1 MASYTHRR
9 QVPLFLLAIILPCA
23 VLVAL
28 GLRMIEQERELAE
41 NRLND
46 ERARVTGQIRQD
58 LASRLERI
66 AVQEAAA
73 LVTQP
78 DRALLS
84 RYENPAVVLVARV
97 TDGAILLPWEADS
110 RPERSRRLM
119 GEADF
124 ARRVSQGEHEEL
136 VAGNFEQAVHRYRQ
150 ALEEAHDPVQD
161 AYAQLL
167 LARALGRMGRQSE
180 ALTHDRSVL
189 SSSPELVDERGVPL
203 SLYAAV
209 RLLQVGVDLQAV
221 LVSLERQVDSPLWLS
236 PPAMYLL
243 GTLASTVIESASD
256 TAAAEASA
264 ELEQTISAYL
274 DGTEQALALQRDFGN
289 LRLASPA
296 GPRAHSVDAI
306 WIAYGTPTWLVSLAP
321 SVGTQ
326 SAIAVV
332 VRADPIFASL
342 SGAAAGSGEI
352 AGEIMLAADRGQA
365 DEPLG
370 PAFPGLVVHFPPGQN
385 SAYDRQWRAQQW
397 FYLVTL
403 VLVVSLTLFGA
414 YLLWRD
420 VRREI
425 RLAEMRSNFVSA
437 VSHELKTPLAAIR
450 MFAESLRMGRPA
462 EPEAKNEYL
471 DTIVNESER
480 LTRLLNNVLD
490 FSKIEQGRK
499 SYRCE
504 PHCLA
509 EIVRSTIRA
518 MGYPAEQ
525 QQFQLHVHLEDGLP
539 PVNVDRDAIEQ
550 AILNLLANAMKYSGE
565 SRDIDLRLKRAD
577 GQAMIEVEDR
587 GVGIEPDQQ
596 KRIFEQFYRVPT
608 SENQRIPGTGLGLT
622 LVRHIAEGH
631 GGVVTVESAVGRG
644 STFAIHLPL
653 EWGET

>member
-28 GLRMIEQERELAE
+28 GLRMIGQERELAE
-41 NRLND
+41 KRLAD
-46 ERARVTGQIRQD
+46 ERGRVTGQIRQE
-58 LASRLERI
+58 LSSRLERI
-66 AVQEAAA
+66 ALQEAAA

-84 RYENPAVVLVARV
+84 QYENPAVALVARV
-97 TDGAILLPWEADS
+97 TDGEIVLPWEADS
-110 RPERSRRLM
+110 RPQQSRRLM

-136 VAGNFEQAVHRYRQ
+136 VAGNFEQAVLRYRQ
-150 ALEEAHDPVQD
+150 AVEEAHSPVQD
-161 AYAQLL
+161 AYTQLL
-167 LARALGRMGRQSE
+167 IARALGRLDRQPE
-180 ALTHDRSVL
+180 ALTHYRSVL
-189 SSSPELVDERGVPL
+189 NSSPELVDERGIPL
-203 SLYAAV
+203 SLYSAV
-209 RLLQVGVDLQAV
+209 RLLQEGTDHPAV
-221 LVSLERQVDSPLWLS
+221 LARLQRQVTSPLWLS
-236 PPAMYLL
+236 PPALYLL
-243 GTLASTVIESASD
+243 RSLVNTLVESSSET
-256 TAAAEASA
+256 TAAAASA
-264 ELEQTISAYL
+264 ELERTIAEYV
-274 DGTEQALALQRDFGN
+274 DRTEQALSLQREFAD
-289 LRLASPA
+289 LRLASPM
-296 GPRAHSVDAI
+296 GTQAHSADAI
-306 WIAYGTPTWLVSLAP
+306 WVAYGAPPWLVSLAP

-326 SAIAVV
+326 PAIAVA
-332 VRADPIFASL
+332 VRTDPLFASL
-342 SGAAAGSGEI
+342 SGTAAASGEI
-352 AGEIMLAADRGQA
+352 TGEIMLVTDRGQD

-370 PAFPGLVVHFPPGQN
+370 PNFPSLVVHFPPGQI
-385 SAYDRQWRAQQW
+385 SAYDRQWHAQQW

-450 MFAESLRMGRPA
+450 MFAETLRMGRPA

-499 SYRCE
+499 SYRLE
-504 PHCLA
+504 PHNLA
-509 EIVRSTIRA
+509 EIVRSATRA

-525 QQFQLHVHLEDGLP
+525 QQFQLHVHLEDGIP
-539 PVNVDRDAIEQ
+539 PVSVDRDAIEQ

-565 SRDIDLRLKRAD
+565 SRNIDLRLKSAD
-577 GQAMIEVEDR
+577 GQAVIEVEDR
-587 GVGIEPDQQ
+587 GVGIEADER
-596 KRIFEQFYRVPT
+596 KRIFEQFYRVAT
-608 SENQRIPGTGLGLT
+608 SGNQQIPGTGLGLT
-622 LVRHIAEGH
+622 LVRHIVEGH

-653 EWGET
+653 ELGET

>member
-1 MASYTHRR
+1 MVSNRHRR

-28 GLRMIEQERELAE
+28 GLRMIGQERELAE
-41 NRLND
+41 KRLSD
-46 ERARVTGQIRQD
+46 ERGRVTGLIRQE
-58 LASRLERI
+58 LSSRLERI
-66 AVQEAAA
+66 ALQEAAA
-73 LVTQP
+73 LITQP

-84 RYENPAVVLVARV
+84 KALVLVARV
-97 TDGAILLPWEADS
+97 TDGAIVLPWEADS
-110 RPERSRRLM
+110 RPQRSRQLM

-124 ARRVSQGEHEEL
+124 ARRVSRCEHEEL
-136 VAGNFEQAVHRYRQ
+136 VAGNLERAVYSYRQ
-150 ALEEAHDPVQD
+150 ALEEADDPVQT

-167 LARALGRMGRQSE
+167 LARALAGTDQQSE
-180 ALTHDRSVL
+180 ALAHYRTVL
-189 SSSPELVDERGVPL
+189 NSSPELVDEFGVPFP
-203 SLYAAV
+203 LYAAV
-209 RLLQVGVDLQAV
+209 RLLQMGADHQAV
-221 LVSLERQVDSPLWLS
+221 LSRLERQVDSPLWLS
-236 PPAMYLL
+236 PPALYLL
-243 GTLASTVIESASD
+243 RSLVSTLIESASD
-256 TAAAEASA
+256 TATVEASGI
-264 ELEQTISAYL
+264 LERTIIYL
-274 DGTEQALALQRDFGN
+274 DETEQALALQRDFAN
-289 LRLASPA
+289 LRLDSPVGPPA
-296 GPRAHSVDAI
+296 GSADAI
-306 WIAYGTPTWLVSLAP
+306 WVAYGAPTWLVSLAP

-326 SAIAVV
+326 PAIAVV

-342 SGAAAGSGEI
+342 RGAAAAPGVITGQ
-352 AGEIMLAADRGQA
+352 IMLVTNRGQA

-370 PAFPGLVVHFPPGQN
+370 PSFPGLVVHFPPGQV
-385 SAYDRQWRAQQW
+385 SAYDGQWHAQQW

-450 MFAESLRMGRPA
+450 MFAETLRMGRPA

-504 PHCLA
+504 MHCLA
-509 EIVRSTIRA
+509 EIVRSAIRA
-518 MGYPAEQ
+518 MGYPSEQ
-525 QQFQLHVHLEDGLP
+525 QQFQLNVQLEEGIP
-539 PVNVDRDAIEQ
+539 PVKVDRDAIEQ

-565 SRDIDLRLKRAD
+565 SRDIDLRLKRAN
-577 GQAMIEVEDR
+577 GQAVIEVEDR
-587 GVGIEPDQQ
+587 GVGIEPDEG

-608 SENQRIPGTGLGLT
+608 SGND
-622 LVRHIAEGH
+622 H
-631 GGVVTVESAVGRG
+631 VG
-644 STFAIHLPL
+644 
-653 EWGET
+653 E

>member
-1 MASYTHRR
+1 VNQGSI
-9 QVPLFLLAIILPCA
+9 V
-23 VLVAL
+23 
-28 GLRMIEQERELAE
+28 
-41 NRLND
+41 
-46 ERARVTGQIRQD
+46 
-58 LASRLERI
+58 
-66 AVQEAAA
+66 
-73 LVTQP
+73 
-78 DRALLS
+78 
-84 RYENPAVVLVARV
+84 
-97 TDGAILLPWEADS
+97 LPWEANS
-110 RPERSRRLM
+110 RPKQSRRLM

-136 VAGNFEQAVHRYRQ
+136 VAGNLEQAVHRYRQ
-150 ALEEAHDPVQD
+150 ALEEAHHPVQD

-167 LARALGRMGRQSE
+167 LARALGGMGRQPE
-180 ALTHDRSVL
+180 ALTRYRTVL
-189 SSSPELVDERGVPL
+189 NSSPELVDEHGVPL
-203 SLYAAV
+203 SLFAAV
-209 RLLQVGVDLQAV
+209 RLLQIGTDHQAV
-221 LVSLERQVDSPLWLS
+221 LARLERQVDSPLWLS
-236 PPAMYLL
+236 PPALYLL
-243 GTLASTVIESASD
+243 RSLANTVVESASD
-256 TAAAEASA
+256 TATAGTSA
-264 ELEQTISAYL
+264 ELERTISDYL
-274 DGTEQALALQRDFGN
+274 DGTEQALALQRDFAS

-296 GPRAHSVDAI
+296 GPQAHSADAI

-326 SAIAVV
+326 PAIAVV

-342 SGAAAGSGEI
+342 NGTAAASGEI
-352 AGEIMLAADRGQA
+352 TGEIMLVADREQD

-370 PAFPGLVVHFPPGQN
+370 PDFPSLMVHFPLGQI
-385 SAYDRQWRAQQW
+385 SAYDRQWHAQQW

-450 MFAESLRMGRPA
+450 MFAETLRMGRPA
-462 EPEAKNEYL
+462 EAEAKNEYL

-490 FSKIEQGRK
+490 FSKIEQGKK
-499 SYRCE
+499 SYRRE

-509 EIVRSTIRA
+509 EIVRSAIRA

-525 QQFQLHVHLEDGLP
+525 QQFQLHVHIEEEIP
-539 PVNVDRDAIEQ
+539 PVKVDRDAIEQ

-565 SRDIDLRLKRAD
+565 SRDIYLRLKRVD
-577 GQAMIEVEDR
+577 GETMIEVEDR
-587 GVGIEPDQQ
+587 GVGVEPDER

-608 SENQRIPGTGLGLT
+608 PENQRIPGTGLGLT

-631 GGVVTVESAVGRG
+631 GGVVSVESAVGQG

-653 EWGET
+653 ELGET

>member
-1 MASYTHRR
+1 MVSNTHRR

-28 GLRMIEQERELAE
+28 GLRMIGQERELAE
-41 NRLND
+41 KRLDD
-46 ERARVTGQIRQD
+46 ERGRLSGQLRQE
-58 LASRLERI
+58 LSSRLERI
-66 AVQEAAA
+66 ALQEAAA
-73 LVTQP
+73 LITQP

-84 RYENPAVVLVARV
+84 KYENPALVLVARV
-97 TDGAILLPWEADS
+97 TDGAIVLPWEADS
-110 RPERSRRLM
+110 RPQRSRQLM

-124 ARRVSQGEHEEL
+124 ARRVSRGEHEEL
-136 VAGNFEQAVHRYRQ
+136 VAGNFEQAVYSYRQ
-150 ALEEAHDPVQD
+150 ALEEADDPVQT

-167 LARALGRMGRQSE
+167 LARALAGTDQQSE
-180 ALTHDRSVL
+180 ALAHYRTVL
-189 SSSPELVDERGVPL
+189 NSSPELVDERGVPF

-209 RLLQVGVDLQAV
+209 RLLQMGADHQAV
-221 LVSLERQVDSPLWLS
+221 LSRLERQVVSPLWLS
-236 PPAMYLL
+236 PPALYLL
-243 GTLASTVIESASD
+243 RSLVSTLIESASD
-256 TAAAEASA
+256 TATVEASGT
-264 ELEQTISAYL
+264 LERTIIYL
-274 DGTEQALALQRDFGN
+274 DETEQALALQRDFAN
-289 LRLASPA
+289 LRLDSPVGPPA
-296 GPRAHSVDAI
+296 GSADAI
-306 WIAYGTPTWLVSLAP
+306 WVAYGAPTWLVSLAP

-326 SAIAVV
+326 PAIAVV

-342 SGAAAGSGEI
+342 RGAAAAPGVITGQ
-352 AGEIMLAADRGQA
+352 IMLVTNRGQA

-370 PAFPGLVVHFPPGQN
+370 PSFPGLVVHFPPGQL
-385 SAYDRQWRAQQW
+385 SAYDGQWHAQQW

-450 MFAESLRMGRPA
+450 MFAETLRMGRPA

-504 PHCLA
+504 MHCLA
-509 EIVRSTIRA
+509 EIVRSAIRA

-525 QQFQLHVHLEDGLP
+525 QQFQLNVQLEEGIP
-539 PVNVDRDAIEQ
+539 PVKVDRDAIEQ

-565 SRDIDLRLKRAD
+565 SRDIDLRLKRAN
-577 GQAMIEVEDR
+577 GQAVIEVEDR
-587 GVGIEPDQQ
+587 GVGIEPDER

-608 SENQRIPGTGLGLT
+608 SGNERIPGTGLGLT

-631 GGVVTVESAVGRG
+631 GGAVTVESAVGRG

-653 EWGET
+653 ELGET

>member
-9 QVPLFLLAIILPCA
+9 QVPLFLLAIILPCV
-23 VLVAL
+23 VLVVL
-28 GLRMIEQERELAE
+28 GLRMIGQERELAE
-41 NRLND
+41 KRLSD
-46 ERARVTGQIRQD
+46 ERGRVAGQIRQE
-58 LASRLERI
+58 LSSRLERI
-66 AVQEAAA
+66 ALQEAAA

-84 RYENPAVVLVARV
+84 KYENPAVVLVARV
-97 TDGAILLPWEADS
+97 NQGAIVLPWEANS
-110 RPERSRRLM
+110 RPQQSRRLM

-136 VAGNFEQAVHRYRQ
+136 VAGNLEQAVHRYRQ
-150 ALEEAHDPVQD
+150 ALEEAHHPVQD

-167 LARALGRMGRQSE
+167 LARALGGMGRQPE
-180 ALTHDRSVL
+180 ALTRYRTVL
-189 SSSPELVDERGVPL
+189 NSSPELVDEHGVPL
-203 SLYAAV
+203 SLFAAV
-209 RLLQVGVDLQAV
+209 RLLQIGTDHQAV
-221 LVSLERQVDSPLWLS
+221 LARLERQVDSPLWLS
-236 PPAMYLL
+236 PPALYLL
-243 GTLASTVIESASD
+243 RSLANTVVESASD
-256 TAAAEASA
+256 TATAGTSA
-264 ELEQTISAYL
+264 ELERTISDYL
-274 DGTEQALALQRDFGN
+274 DGTEQALALQRDFAS

-296 GPRAHSVDAI
+296 GPQAHSADAI

-326 SAIAVV
+326 PAIAVV

-342 SGAAAGSGEI
+342 NGTAAASGEI
-352 AGEIMLAADRGQA
+352 TGEIMLVADREQD

-370 PAFPGLVVHFPPGQN
+370 PDFPSLMVHFPLGQI
-385 SAYDRQWRAQQW
+385 SAYDRQWHAQQW

-450 MFAESLRMGRPA
+450 MFAETLRMGRPA
-462 EPEAKNEYL
+462 EAEAKNEYL

-490 FSKIEQGRK
+490 FSKIEQGKK
-499 SYRCE
+499 SYRRE

-509 EIVRSTIRA
+509 EIVRSAIRA

-525 QQFQLHVHLEDGLP
+525 QQFQLHVHIEEEIP
-539 PVNVDRDAIEQ
+539 PVKVDRDAIEQ

-565 SRDIDLRLKRAD
+565 SRDIYLRLKRVD
-577 GQAMIEVEDR
+577 GETMIEVEDR
-587 GVGIEPDQQ
+587 GVGVEPDER

-608 SENQRIPGTGLGLT
+608 PENQRIPGTGLGLT
-622 LVRHIAEGH
+622 LVRHIA
-631 GGVVTVESAVGRG
+631 
-644 STFAIHLPL
+644 
-653 EWGET
+653 